1 MKTLFCHQ
9 GQDNPLRF
17 VAIQAGGLFASL
29 VIISL
34 FLALPLVAPYVALLV
49 ALSLYPVLKE
59 SAWRRGRDAE
69 LTGWPVVIPVATS
82 LVLIVA
88 MPYLTMTV
96 FITMALVWLLATV
109 QLALRPGKGGS
120 EPMMGGYHGPMMAD
134 DRGDALYSRRVEPSL
149 LGGEALE
156 TPPSVSA
163 AVQDELPDAHQ
174 LYLTLWRRSLTALV
188 GLPLALKAAMALLL
202 ITAMLVPWAGQLSW
216 ESTPASDTA
225 TQPEVAPEPEVIKPR
240 AEAILEMPDQ
250 YWLWLDNG
258 TLSVRWQGD
267 EAPLGELWSL
277 ETAKGDTSCAELVF
291 NDDSAYRPY
300 RVDVEAD
307 GFYLAAFSPMDTEI
321 LIRQIARRGSFTLC
335 GYPFSLKGSTKALKS
350 HSHFEWFLT
359 R

>member
-17 VAIQAGGLFASL
+17 VAIQAGGLLASL

-34 FLALPLVAPYVALLV
+34 FLALPLVAPYVALAV
-49 ALSLYPVLKE
+49 ALLLYPVLKE
-59 SAWRRGRDAE
+59 SAWRRGRDAR
-69 LTGWPVVIPVATS
+69 LTGWPVVAPVATS
-82 LVLIVA
+82 MVLLVAL
-88 MPYLTMTV
+88 PYLTMTV
-96 FITMALVWLLATV
+96 FIIMALVWLLATA
-109 QLALRPGKGGS
+109 QLAIRPGKGDGDA
-120 EPMMGGYHGPMMAD
+120 MVGGYCGPMMAN

-149 LGGEALE
+149 IGGEALE
-156 TPPSVSA
+156 TPPSVTA

-174 LYLTLWRRSLTALV
+174 LYLTLWRRSLGALLK
-188 GLPLALKAAMALLL
+188 LPLALKAAVALLL
-202 ITAMLVPWAGQLSW
+202 VTAMLVPWVGQLNW
-216 ESTPASDTA
+216 ETEQSSDSVS
-225 TQPEVAPEPEVIKPR
+225 QPEVAPKPEVVKPR

-267 EAPLGELWSL
+267 DAPVGELWSL

-307 GFYLAAFSPMDTEI
+307 GFYLATFSPMDTEI
-321 LIRQIARRGSFTLC
+321 LIRQIARRGSFKLC